1 MATME
6 EVKRFIEKYT
16 PFANDAATQLGGGV
30 TAGELIA
37 QWAKERG
44 WNTPTAA
51 GGLNNLAGIKA
62 GSRPNNGT
70 FMNYE
75 SLDDFVSDFVV
86 QTRKLVTSR
95 DGANY
100 IEKLANGAWEGY
112 DLPAN
117 QTYSEG
123 VQKVSDYVKGIA
135 PELFKGWTP
144 AAGATPTP
152 APTSK
157 SWILNLADKFG
168 IKYPDEAKTMSSTD
182 ILNKT
187 VYGAETVNK
196 IADDV
201 KGTVTAIPKLIN
213 RIAGLVTGLVMVI
226 LGIYLMTKGE
236 SNVIIE
242 REEKTE

>member
-6 EVKRFIEKYT
+6 EVKAFIQKYT
-16 PFANDAATQLGGGV
+16 PFANDAAAQLGGGV

-75 SLDDFVSDFVV
+75 SLNDFVSDFVV
-86 QTRKLVTSR
+86 QTRKLVTSKE
-95 DGANY
+95 GSNY

-123 VQKVSDYVKGIA
+123 VKSVSDYVKTIA
-135 PELFKGWTP
+135 PELFTGWTP
-144 AAGATPTP
+144 ATP
-152 APTSK
+152 AAGSTTPTSK
-157 SWILNLADKFG
+157 SWILKAADWFG
-168 IKYPDEAKTMSSTD
+168 VKYPDEANTMSNTD

-187 VYGAETVNK
+187 LVGAETVNK
-196 IADDV
+196 AADAV
-201 KGTVTAIPKLIN
+201 RNTVDAIPKAIN
-213 RIAGLVTGLVMVI
+213 KIAGLVTGLVMIV
-226 LGIYLMTKGE
+226 LGIWLMTKGE

-242 REEKTE
+242 REEKPE